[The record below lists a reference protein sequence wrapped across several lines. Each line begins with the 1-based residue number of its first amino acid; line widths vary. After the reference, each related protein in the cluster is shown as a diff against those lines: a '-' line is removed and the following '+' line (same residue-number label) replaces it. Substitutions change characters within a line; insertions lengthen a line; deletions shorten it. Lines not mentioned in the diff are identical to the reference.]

1 MSCEEA
7 GAERLD
13 PPRAALGGDQGGRV
27 GGTKVGTRRVKS
39 ENKKG
44 KNKTSQ
50 WAPRQ
55 KSRNSKAF
63 KRKCSQIMRLLLQL
77 QFSVALR
84 VVQQSN
90 IHWIATT

>member
-13 PPRAALGGDQGGRV
+13 PPRAALGGDQGGWV

-90 IHWIATT
+90 IHGIATT

>member
-1 MSCEEA
+1 M
-7 GAERLD
+7 
-13 PPRAALGGDQGGRV
+13 GGGTKVGTKMG

-63 KRKCSQIMRLLLQL
+63 KRKCSQIMRLLLLL
-77 QFSVALR
+77 QSSVALR

-90 IHWIATT
+90 IHWIAKT